1 MPCCAR
7 PDLPGFQLAGEAKRD
22 NFGFAVAGLGDMHGG
37 DGSASADQLT
47 APGRGPMG
55 ITLEELLKALNKDLE
70 WEFAA
75 AIQYTQHAAVI
86 TGAKYES
93 IQKEL
98 LVHAQE
104 EIQHARMLAEQIN
117 YLGGTPTA
125 NVEKREVSPD
135 SLEMLKQDLSGE
147 QQAIDGYKER
157 IAQAE
162 SLREYG
168 LRRVLEDILIQE
180 EEHKRDLL
188 TVVDD

>member
-1 MPCCAR
+1 MI
-7 PDLPGFQLAGEAKRD
+7 
-22 NFGFAVAGLGDMHGG
+22 M
-37 DGSASADQLT
+37 
-47 APGRGPMG
+47 
-55 ITLEELLKALNKDLE
+55 TLEKLLDTLNKDLE

-104 EIQHARMLAEQIN
+104 EMQHAVMLAEQID
-117 YLGGTPTA
+117 YLGGTPTVD
-125 NVEKREVSPD
+125 VEKREVSHD
-135 SLEMLKQDLSGE
+135 SLEMLRQDLRGE
-147 QQAIDGYKER
+147 QHAIDSYKER

-162 SLREYG
+162 ALREYG

-180 EEHKRDLL
+180 EEHKRDLM
-188 TVVDD
+188 TVVED